1 MKLAERGIFSVCRH
15 DVAKIKML
23 VHFIRVLSTRYF
35 ALFSFELSQSVT
47 FWRALVESDLVHAE
61 VWGET
66 ILLRHE
72 EELLNY
78 S

>member
-1 MKLAERGIFSVCRH
+1 MAERGIFSVHRH
-15 DVAKIKML
+15 DVNKINTL
-23 VHFIRVLSTRYF
+23 VNFSRVLTTRYF
-35 ALFSFELSQSVT
+35 TLFGFELSQSVT